1 MQDKVRA
8 SLHVILL
15 EKEGNELFI
24 SLFLKILYTKS
35 MRLYIFGTYQADFFK
50 IYFPTIL
57 FGMFVLLFA
66 LLLPEYEFGRNEIF
80 AFIVAYIVDAGHVY
94 TTYLESFLDKDERI
108 KHQTIKWTTI
118 GFILNFSIISIFP
131 SWFYYW
137 IFYFTIFHNMRQGL
151 GFVFLQQEKLPI
163 NSKNLKYIYYYLT
176 MLPFLIF
183 HFTQRQSLRLN
194 EFLLR
199 RIDLF
204 EFVNFQVIEGLRFY
218 LTIFYLI
225 SLIVI
230 FTYIWKIKL
239 EAKTSLIFFTM
250 VYITAFLI
258 LKNEMYAY
266 ATLIFSHGI
275 PYFFL
280 MKKRIELTHSI
291 NLVKKYAGIFLLI
304 FVAMGAYVDFI
315 EEDIT
320 GFENLWI
327 NNFAVAL
334 FFTPL
339 IGHFLIDG
347 LIWKKGHSKFDQL
360 RQNILMR
367 N

>member
-1 MQDKVRA
+1 
-8 SLHVILL
+8 
-15 EKEGNELFI
+15 
-24 SLFLKILYTKS
+24 
-35 MRLYIFGTYQADFFK
+35 
-50 IYFPTIL
+50 
-57 FGMFVLLFA
+57 
-66 LLLPEYEFGRNEIF
+66 
-80 AFIVAYIVDAGHVY
+80 
-94 TTYLESFLDKDERI
+94 
-108 KHQTIKWTTI
+108 
-118 GFILNFSIISIFP
+118 
-131 SWFYYW
+131 
-137 IFYFTIFHNMRQGL
+137 MRQGL
-151 GFVFLQQEKLPI
+151 GFVFLHQEKVPI
-163 NSKNLKYIYYYLT
+163 NPKNLKYIYYYLT
-176 MLPFLIF
+176 MMPFIIF
-183 HFTQRQSLRLN
+183 HFSERQSLRLN

-204 EFVNFQVIEGLRFY
+204 QIMNSQLIEGLRFY
-218 LTIFYLI
+218 LTCLYII
-225 SLIVI
+225 SIIVI
-230 FTYIWKIKL
+230 FIYIWKIKL
-239 EAKTSLIFFTM
+239 EAKTSLVFFTL

-291 NLVKKYAGIFLLI
+291 QLVKKYAGLFLLI

-327 NNFAVAL
+327 NNIAIAL

-347 LIWKKGHSKFDQL
+347 FIWKKGHPKFDQL
-360 RQNILMR
+360 RQNILKR
-367 N
+367 S

>member
-1 MQDKVRA
+1 
-8 SLHVILL
+8 
-15 EKEGNELFI
+15 
-24 SLFLKILYTKS
+24 
-35 MRLYIFGTYQADFFK
+35 MRLFIFGTYQADFFK

-57 FGMFVLLFA
+57 FGLFVLLFA
-66 LLLPEYEFGRNEIF
+66 LLLPGYEFGRNEIF
-80 AFIVAYIVDAGHVY
+80 AFIVAYLVDAGHVY
-94 TTYLESFLDKDERI
+94 TTYLESFVDNDER
-108 KHQTIKWTTI
+108 KKYQTIIWTAL

-131 SWFYYW
+131 NWFYFW

-151 GFVFLQQEKLPI
+151 GFVFLHQEKLPI
-163 NSKNLKYIYYYLT
+163 NPKKLKYFYYYLT
-176 MLPFLIF
+176 MMPFIIF
-183 HFTQRQSLRLN
+183 HFSERQSLRLN
-194 EFLLR
+194 EFLIR

-204 EFVNFQVIEGLRFY
+204 QIMNSQLIEGLRFY
-218 LTIFYLI
+218 LTYFYII
-225 SLIVI
+225 STIVI
-230 FTYIWKIKL
+230 FIYIWKIKL
-239 EAKTSLIFFTM
+239 EAKTSLVFFTL

-280 MKKRIELTHSI
+280 MKKRIELTHSLQ
-291 NLVKKYAGIFLLI
+291 LVKKYAGLFLLI
-304 FVAMGAYVDFI
+304 FVAMGAYIDFI

-327 NNFAVAL
+327 NNLAIAL

-347 LIWKKGHSKFDQL
+347 FIWKKGHPKFDQL
-360 RQNILMR
+360 RQNILKR
-367 N
+367 S

>member
-1 MQDKVRA
+1 
-8 SLHVILL
+8 
-15 EKEGNELFI
+15 
-24 SLFLKILYTKS
+24 
-35 MRLYIFGTYQADFFK
+35 MRSFIFGTYQADFFK

-57 FGMFVLLFA
+57 FGLFVLLFA
-66 LLLPEYEFGRNEIF
+66 LMLPNYEFGRNEIF
-80 AFIVAYIVDAGHVY
+80 AFIVAYLVDAGHVY
-94 TTYLESFLDKDERI
+94 TTYLESFLDKDERK
-108 KHQTIKWTTI
+108 KHQTIKWTI
-118 GFILNFSIISIFP
+118 LGFVFNFTIISIVP
-131 SWFYYW
+131 NWFYYW

-151 GFVFLQQEKLPI
+151 GFVFLHQVKLPI
-163 NSKNLKYIYYYLT
+163 NPKTLKYIYYYLT
-176 MLPFLIF
+176 MMPFFIF
-183 HFTQRQSLRLN
+183 HFTERQSLRLN

-204 EFVNFQVIEGLRFY
+204 QIIDMSLIEGLRFY
-218 LTIFYLI
+218 LTGIYIISALIILIYL
-225 SLIVI
+225 
-230 FTYIWKIKL
+230 WKIKL
-239 EAKTSLIFFTM
+239 ESKTSLIFFTL

-275 PYFFL
+275 PYYFL

-291 NLVKKYAGIFLLI
+291 SLIKKYAGFFLLL
-304 FVAMGAYVDFI
+304 FVAIGAYVDFI

-327 NNFAVAL
+327 NNIAVAL

-347 LIWKKGHSKFDQL
+347 YIWKKGHPKFDQL
-360 RQNILMR
+360 RQYILR
-367 N
+367 QN

>member
-1 MQDKVRA
+1 M
-8 SLHVILL
+8 ILL
-15 EKEGNELFI
+15 EEKGEMSFSFPSFLINIYTKKMNLFI
-24 SLFLKILYTKS
+24 
-35 MRLYIFGTYQADFFK
+35 FGNYQADFFK
-50 IYFPTIL
+50 IYFPTMV
-57 FGMFVLLFA
+57 FGMLVGLFA
-66 LLLPEYEFGRNEIF
+66 IMLPGYEFGRNEIF
-80 AFIVAYIVDAGHVY
+80 AFIVAYLVDAGHVY
-94 TTYLESFLDKDERI
+94 TTYLESFLDKNERQ
-108 KHQTIKWTTI
+108 KTHTLEWTLLA
-118 GFILNFSIISIFP
+118 FVLNFLIISIMP
-131 SWFYYW
+131 QWFYFW

-151 GFVFLQQEKLPI
+151 GFVFLHQSKLPI
-163 NSKNLKYIYYYLT
+163 NANILKSIYYYLT
-176 MLPFLIF
+176 MMPFIIF
-183 HFTQRQSLRLN
+183 HFSPRQSLRLN

-204 EFVNFQVIEGLRFY
+204 NYIDHDLLISARLIFI
-218 LTIFYLI
+218 IFYSITCILI
-225 SLIVI
+225 FIYL
-230 FTYIWKIKL
+230 WKVKI
-239 EAKTSLIFFTM
+239 EAKTSLVFFTL

-280 MKKRIELTHSI
+280 MKKRVELTHSI
-291 NLVKKYAGIFLLI
+291 KHIKKYAALYLILL
-304 FVAMGAYVDFI
+304 VALGAYVDFI

-347 LIWKKGHSKFDQL
+347 VIWKRGHQKFDLL
-360 RQNILMR
+360 RQQMFKDNEKNHPAL
-367 N
+367 